1 MAELRVATLNLL
13 NFAAPPLACYEW
25 DNIYSQAQW
34 QQKTNW
40 LKALLLEQQPDILAL
55 QEVFSVTELRELL
68 ATLGYAWFA
77 VVEQP
82 ELLDLHVFTRPVV
95 AIASRYPLLKVA
107 EVTADA
113 AALAQLGLQSFQFSR
128 KPVLVQLDTPQ
139 FGPVWLASVHLKSRR
154 PAELPDAALA
164 LWASELQRGHEAALL
179 RQTLA
184 LHCRSQHGQAEP
196 LIVAGDFNDVLS
208 SALLQPLLATDRS
221 QQPIFLLQDAAELA
235 AEAYRAPTHYYGAG
249 GQVLDYL
256 LVSTAFDPRHHHACG
271 EVSRYRVVDRHL
283 VSPVFAR
290 DGYSSDHAYVQ
301 ISLKPSK
308 SR

>member
-40 LKALLLEQQPDILAL
+40 LKTLLQQQQPDILAL

-82 ELLDLHVFTRPVV
+82 ELLDQHVFTRPVV
-95 AIASRYPLLKVA
+95 AIASRYPMLKV
-107 EVTADA
+107 EEITADA
-113 AALAQLGLQSFQFSR
+113 AGLAQLGLQSFQFSR
-128 KPVLVQLDTPQ
+128 KPVLVQLETPQ
-139 FGPVWLASVHLKSRR
+139 FGKLRVAAVHLKSRR

-179 RQTLA
+179 RQALA
-184 LHCRSQHGQAEP
+184 VQCQAEP

-208 SALLQPLLATDRS
+208 SALLQPLLAADRS
-221 QQPIFLLQDAAELA
+221 QQPLFLLQDAAELA

-256 LVSTAFDPRHHHACG
+256 LVSAAFDPRHHHACG
-271 EVSRYRVVDRHL
+271 EVSSYQVVDRHL

-290 DGYSSDHAYVQ
+290 DGYSSDHAYVE
-301 ISLKPSK
+301 INLKPLK

>member
-40 LKALLLEQQPDILAL
+40 LKILLQQQQPDIVAL

-95 AIASRYPLLKVA
+95 AIASRYPILQIA
-107 EVTADA
+107 EITADA
-113 AALAQLGLQSFQFSR
+113 AGLTQLGLSSFQFSR

-139 FGPVWLASVHLKSRR
+139 FGPVWVASVHLKSRR

-179 RQTLA
+179 RQALA
-184 LHCRSQHGQAEP
+184 KVCQADP
-196 LIVAGDFNDVLS
+196 LLVAGDFNDVLS
-208 SALLQPLLATDRS
+208 SALLQPLLAADRS
-221 QQPIFLLQDAAELA
+221 QHPLFLIQDAAELA
-235 AEAYRAPTHYYGAG
+235 VEAHRAPTHYYGAG
-249 GQVLDYL
+249 GQVLDYV
-256 LVSTAFDPRHHHACG
+256 LVSAAFDPRHHHACG
-271 EVSRYRVVDRHL
+271 EVSNYRVVDRHL

-290 DGYSSDHAYVQ
+290 DGYSSDHAYVEV
-301 ISLKPSK
+301 SLKPLK
-308 SR
+308 CR

>member
-25 DNIYSQAQW
+25 DNIYNQAQW

-40 LKALLLEQQPDILAL
+40 LKTLLQQQLPDILAL

-68 ATLGYAWFA
+68 ATLGYGWFA

-82 ELLDLHVFTRPVV
+82 ELLDQHVFTRPVV
-95 AIASRYPLLKVA
+95 AIASRHPLLKV
-107 EVTADA
+107 EEITADTA
-113 AALAQLGLQSFQFSR
+113 GLSQLGLNSFQFSR

-139 FGPVWLASVHLKSRR
+139 FGPVWVASVHLKSRR

-179 RQTLA
+179 RQALA
-184 LHCRSQHGQAEP
+184 LQCQAEP
-196 LIVAGDFNDVLS
+196 LILAGDFNDVLS
-208 SALLQPLLATDRS
+208 SALLQPLLAADRS
-221 QQPIFLLQDAAELA
+221 QQPLFLLQDAAELA
-235 AEAYRAPTHYYGAG
+235 VEAYRAPTHYYGAG

-256 LVSTAFDPRHHHACG
+256 LVSAAFDPRHHHACG
-271 EVSRYRVVDRHL
+271 EVSSYRVVDRHL

-290 DGYSSDHAYVQ
+290 DGYSSDHAYVE
-301 ISLKPSK
+301 ISLKPLK

>member
-40 LKALLLEQQPDILAL
+40 LKTLLQQQLPDILAL

-68 ATLGYAWFA
+68 ATLGYTWFA
-77 VVEQP
+77 VIEHP
-82 ELLDLHVFTRPVV
+82 ELLDQHVFTRPVV
-95 AIASRYPLLKVA
+95 AVASRHPLLKV
-107 EVTADA
+107 EEITADA
-113 AALAQLGLQSFQFSR
+113 AGLSQLGLNGFQFSR

-139 FGPVWLASVHLKSRR
+139 FGPVWVASVHLKSRR

-184 LHCRSQHGQAEP
+184 KHCRSAQGQAEP

-208 SALLQPLLATDRS
+208 SALLQPLLAADRS
-221 QQPIFLLQDAAELA
+221 QQPLFLLQDAAELA
-235 AEAYRAPTHYYGAG
+235 LEAYRAPTHYYGAG

-256 LVSTAFDPRHHHACG
+256 LVSAAFDPRHHHACG
-271 EVSRYRVVDRHL
+271 EVSSYRVVDRHL

-301 ISLKPSK
+301 VSLKPLK
-308 SR
+308 PR

>member
-40 LKALLLEQQPDILAL
+40 LKTLLLEQQPDILAL

-68 ATLGYAWFA
+68 ASLGYAWFA
-77 VVEQP
+77 VVEP
-82 ELLDLHVFTRPVV
+82 AELLDQHVFTRPVV
-95 AIASRYPLLKVA
+95 AIASRYPMLQVA
-107 EVTADA
+107 EISADA
-113 AALAQLGLQSFQFSR
+113 TGLAQLGLNSFQFSR

-139 FGPVWLASVHLKSRR
+139 FGKVWLAAVHLKSRR

-164 LWASELQRGHEAALL
+164 LWASELQRGYEAALL
-179 RQTLA
+179 RQALA
-184 LHCRSQHGQAEP
+184 KHSRSAQGLAEP
-196 LIVAGDFNDVLS
+196 LILAGDFNDVLS

-221 QQPIFLLQDAAELA
+221 QQPLFLLQDAAELA
-235 AEAYRAPTHYYGAG
+235 AEADRAPTHYYGAG

-256 LVSTAFDPRHHHACG
+256 LVSAAFDPRHHHACG
-271 EVSRYRVVDRHL
+271 EVSSYRVVDRHL

-301 ISLKPSK
+301 ISLKPLK

>member
-40 LKALLLEQQPDILAL
+40 LKTLLQQQQPDILAL

-82 ELLDLHVFTRPVV
+82 ELLDQHVFTRPVV
-95 AIASRYPLLKVA
+95 AIASRYPMLKVA
-107 EVTADA
+107 EITADA
-113 AALAQLGLQSFQFSR
+113 AGLAQLGLQSFQFSR
-128 KPVLVQLDTPQ
+128 KPVLVQLETPQ
-139 FGPVWLASVHLKSRR
+139 FGKLRVAAVHLKSRR

-179 RQTLA
+179 RQALA
-184 LHCRSQHGQAEP
+184 VQCQAEP

-208 SALLQPLLATDRS
+208 SALLQPLLAADRS
-221 QQPIFLLQDAAELA
+221 QQPLFLLQDAAELA

-301 ISLKPSK
+301 ISLKPFK